1 MHDLNRIAT
10 REVAAFLSAH
20 LPALGSEWWAIH
32 VEEHLSYT
40 QRQRVRERGLTKLEQ
55 LDLAAL
61 LRIVDRNWFELA
73 QTANL
78 PREGRG
84 WIRELQNVRNK
95 WAHASTEQE
104 AVEDTYRDAD
114 TLARCLRML
123 GAGTESIVAVETV
136 KSTALREMAAAGG
149 VRAASSGPAP
159 AAPTTPVPERPVQHR
174 AGQEGTV
181 EVRDHVLWTK
191 HIRGDNALKAAL
203 NALSARSTI
212 DLEVD
217 GCRGTWQ
224 KMDDG
229 RDGRPTPG
237 INPLGSARL
246 HWHDLFRE
254 KPGRAV
260 TVTLASETHQAATG
274 RDEQGFE
281 GMWARIQRE
290 IAPGDTIRNWSR
302 YRGYRGK
309 DFTIHG
315 VGARFV
321 EIDSPGAKSIQHIPR
336 MDFARVHEHWDAYNA
351 GVFARSKLRDI
362 TRFSTYV
369 ISILHHVLHSE
380 PA

>member
-159 AAPTTPVPERPVQHR
+159 APTTPVPERPVQHR
-174 AGQEGTV
+174 AGKEGTV

-191 HIRGDNALKAAL
+191 HIRGDDAL
-203 NALSARSTI
+203 
-212 DLEVD
+212 
-217 GCRGTWQ
+217 
-224 KMDDG
+224 
-229 RDGRPTPG
+229 
-237 INPLGSARL
+237 
-246 HWHDLFRE
+246 
-254 KPGRAV
+254 
-260 TVTLASETHQAATG
+260 ETHQAATG

-281 GMWARIQRE
+281 GMWARIQRK

-302 YRGYRGK
+302 HSGYRGN

-321 EIDSPGAKSIQHIPR
+321 EIDSPGAKNIQHIPR